1 MALYR
6 KLVAG
11 ENGKI
16 MEAMGKLQS
25 EAGGLSESDLEAL
38 LKQENP
44 S

>member
-1 MALYR
+1 MALYQ

-11 ENGKI
+11 ENRKI
-16 MEAMGKLQS
+16 TEAMGKLQS